1 MRLIGIKNLCG
12 PAEFYL
18 FISMVAIA
26 IMWVQNYYNVN
37 VYCLGNYSCKVSS
50 TLLIFVVKIVYV
62 LFWTWILNLICNAG
76 LPMLS
81 WFLVLIP
88 FVIMFIL
95 VGALMLGY

>member
-1 MRLIGIKNLCG
+1 MAVKGLSNLCP
-12 PAEFYL
+12 PAKLYL
-18 FISMVAIA
+18 AISVIALVIMAI
-26 IMWVQNYYNVN
+26 QNLGSLNT
-37 VYCLGNYSCKVSS
+37 YCLGNYSCKVSS

>member
-1 MRLIGIKNLCG
+1 MAVKGLSNLCP
-12 PAEFYL
+12 PAKLYL
-18 FISMVAIA
+18 GISVIALVIMAI
-26 IMWVQNYYNVN
+26 QNLGSLNT
-37 VYCLGNYSCKVSS
+37 YCLGNYSCQVSS